1 MSYSQPG
8 SQDNLLK
15 TELKK
20 LIIETCRKKASVESV
35 PDDAPIIGKD
45 SALGL
50 DSLDVLELSVVLKK
64 RYGVKIM
71 DSKDA
76 MRVMKSINA
85 LADTVTL
92 LAKNG

>member
-1 MSYSQPG
+1 MSDSQPG
-8 SQDNLLK
+8 SQDNLK
-15 TELKK
+15 AELKK
-20 LIIETCRKKASVESV
+20 LIIETCRKDVSVDSV
-35 PDDAPIIGKD
+35 PDDAPIIGRE

-64 RYGVKIM
+64 RYNVKIM

-92 LAKNG
+92 LAKSD

>member
-8 SQDNLLK
+8 SQDNPLK

-20 LIIETCRKKASVESV
+20 LIIETCRKKTSVEAI
-35 PDDAPIIGKD
+35 PDDAPIIGME
-45 SALGL
+45 SCLGL

-64 RYGVKIM
+64 RYNVKIM

-76 MRVMKSINA
+76 MRVMKSINS
-85 LADTVTL
+85 LADTVAL
-92 LAKNG
+92 LAKND